1 MSQIDY
7 PLLRR
12 YLSKPKYEMPGV
24 NYRALAARLER
35 EELNLIDLL
44 WVNDLVRIHAF
55 LNQW

>member
-12 YLSKPKYEMPGV
+12 YLVEPTYQMPGV
-24 NYRALAARLER
+24 DYRLLTSRLER
-35 EELNLIDLL
+35 EELTLTDWF

-55 LNQW
+55 LNRW